1 MRLRPVIAALPILA
15 LALVACGS
23 SGSDSSTTT
32 GTATSGS
39 GTAASGA
46 TSEAAMVGPE
56 VPAATVVA
64 DPVAKTDM
72 PTASGGF
79 GDKPTLT
86 FPKSDPPN
94 SLQRQVLIKGDGAKV
109 GSTDWVIAHYLGQ
122 VWGGKVF
129 DNSYDRKDTSAFQ
142 LDNVVP
148 GWKVGLTGMT
158 EGSRVLLSLPP
169 SDGYGMNGNSG
180 AGISGTDTI
189 VFVIDIVKAIGP
201 SQGGQTDAK
210 VHAQTADQPK
220 VTGALG
226 KAPTITIGS
235 AKQPTKNS
243 TFVLATGT
251 GDKLTDAGKAL
262 VQYEAIGW
270 DGKSLGSTWP
280 DSKSAAQTG
289 SGGTGPTE
297 IPLSKDNV
305 FAGLSGQ
312 PIGSRV
318 LIELAPST
326 DSTSGSTNPAAAVV
340 VDILYQTSKTA
351 S

>member
-1 MRLRPVIAALPILA
+1 MRLRPVIAALPLLA

-23 SGSDSSTTT
+23 DGSDSSTAT
-32 GTATSGS
+32 GTATSA
-39 GTAASGA
+39 TASSE
-46 TSEAAMVGPE
+46 SEAAMVGPD

-64 DPVAKTDM
+64 DPVAKAQM
-72 PTASGGF
+72 PAASGDF

-86 FPKSDPPN
+86 FPETDPPN

-109 GSTDWVIAHYLGQ
+109 QSTDWVIANYRGQ
-122 VWGGKVF
+122 VWGADKAF
-129 DNSYDRKDTSAFQ
+129 DNSYDRKETSAFQ

-180 AGISGTDTI
+180 AGIGGTDTI
-189 VFVIDIVKAIGP
+189 VFVIDIVKTIPAD
-201 SQGGQTDAK
+201 QGGQTDAK
-210 VHAQTADQPK
+210 VEAQTADQPK
-220 VTGALG
+220 VTGDLG

-235 AKQPTKNS
+235 AKEPTKDS

-251 GDKLTDAGKAL
+251 GDKVTNAGKVL
-262 VQYEAIGW
+262 VQYEAVGW
-270 DGKSLGSTWP
+270 DGSSLGSTWP
-280 DSKSAAQTG
+280 TSAQAAGTG
-289 SGGTGPTE
+289 GGTGPTE
-297 IPLSKDNV
+297 IPLTTDNV
-305 FAGLSGQ
+305 FAGLIGQ

-318 LIELAPST
+318 LIQLAPST
-326 DSTSGSTNPAAAVV
+326 DSSSGSTNPAAAVV

>member
-23 SGSDSSTTT
+23 SGSDSSTT

-39 GTAASGA
+39 GPAASSA
-46 TSEAAMVGPE
+46 TSEAAMVGPD

-64 DPVAKTDM
+64 APVAKAEM
-72 PTASGGF
+72 PTASGDF

-94 SLQRQVLIKGDGAKV
+94 SLQRQVLIEGDGAKV
-109 GSTDWVIAHYLGQ
+109 ESTDWVIANYLGQ

-129 DNSYDRKDTSAFQ
+129 DNSYDRKATSAFQ
-142 LDNVVP
+142 LDNVVS

-189 VFVIDIVKAIGP
+189 VFVIDIVKTIPAG
-201 SQGGQTDAK
+201 QGGQTDAK
-210 VHAQTADQPK
+210 VHAQTPDQPK
-220 VTGALG
+220 VTGELG

-235 AKQPTKNS
+235 AKAPTKDS

-251 GDKLTDAGKAL
+251 GDKLTNAGKAL

-270 DGKSLGSTWP
+270 DGSSLGSTWP
-280 DSKSAAQTG
+280 DSKSAAETG

-297 IPLSKDNV
+297 IPLSADNV
-305 FAGLSGQ
+305 FAGLIGQ

-318 LIELAPST
+318 LIQLAPSS
-326 DSTSGSTNPAAAVV
+326 DSSTGSTNPAAAVV

>member
-39 GTAASGA
+39 GTASSQ
-46 TSEAAMVGPE
+46 SEAPMVGPD
-56 VPAATVVA
+56 VPGATVVA
-64 DPVAKTDM
+64 DPVAKAEM
-72 PTASGGF
+72 PTATGGF

-86 FPKSDPPN
+86 FPEGNPPN

-109 GSTDWVIAHYLGQ
+109 GSTDWVIANYLGQ

-129 DNSYDRKDTSAFQ
+129 DNSYDRKEPSAFQ
-142 LDNVVP
+142 LNNVVS

-180 AGISGTDTI
+180 PGISGTDTI
-189 VFVIDIVKAIGP
+189 AFVIDIVKTIPAG
-201 SQGGQTDAK
+201 QGGQTDAK
-210 VHAQTADQPK
+210 VHAQTPDQPK
-220 VTGALG
+220 VTGDLG

-235 AKQPTKNS
+235 AKEPTKDS

-251 GDKLTDAGKAL
+251 GDKLTNAGKAL
-262 VQYEAIGW
+262 VQYEALGW
-270 DGKSLGSTWP
+270 DGSSLGSTWP
-280 DSKSAAQTG
+280 DSAQAAQTG
-289 SGGTGPTE
+289 GGTGPTE
-297 IPLSKDNV
+297 IPLSADNV
-305 FAGLSGQ
+305 FAGLIGQ

-318 LIELAPST
+318 LIQLAPSS
-326 DSTSGSTNPAAAVV
+326 DSSTGSTNPAAAVV